1 MVKQDLQK
9 IINLSNESEDL
20 TNELNEDVNNNNKE
34 KLEYSKPILFNN
46 NYNSMHGSRI
56 TSTIQQEAIYAFQL
70 QQHITQKHGPEKIFY
85 RVFSSSSDL
94 DYFDYESFIEKY
106 KEFYPDAKLIY
117 SGNFY
122 FPQKI
127 QKKKVNDNIAIHS
140 KLKNDFLLNPTHS
153 SSGDEED
160 ETNSTRII
168 PYSQIIELADGI
180 YFCLQRITNSNE
192 EDDRDMGNLPSIYT
206 RSYEFFV
213 LDSIVNSEMPNL
225 ENFLNTFI
233 HRSTK
238 KGSKAFIVGRNSN
251 GYTLAE
257 FKISIAPDF
266 QEDSEVFNLIYGD
279 GFSEFSEEII
289 KRFDPNDNFENKNDM
304 ENTFRK
310 TQPGI
315 LLLHGDPGTGKTTYI
330 RYLVKELQERY
341 ERDTVFMTAEFFAA
355 HINSPEFIEFFKE
368 NTESSEHP
376 PIIVIEDAER
386 IILSRED
393 GMNSSSAVS
402 TVLNMTDGL
411 LRDALNV
418 QIIATF
424 NTSVDN
430 VDEALL
436 RSGRLLGRK
445 MFKKISISRAKNLLD
460 KLNITDSEK
469 EELIKHFSTLSDLD
483 EISITEIFS
492 IIRKSKPLIHDFTE
506 VQKTSM
512 GFI

>member
-1 MVKQDLQK
+1 MQHKDVQK
-9 IINLSNESEDL
+9 IINLTNESEDL
-20 TNELNEDVNNNNKE
+20 TKELNEDLNTNIQNPV
-34 KLEYSKPILFNN
+34 YSKPILINN
-46 NYNSMHGSRI
+46 NYNSMQGTRI

-70 QQHITQKHGPEKIFY
+70 QQHITTHHGPEKIFY
-85 RVFSSSSDL
+85 RVFSSSSDN
-94 DYFDYESFIEKY
+94 DYFDYESFLEKY

-127 QKKKVNDNIAIHS
+127 QKKKVNDNIAVHS
-140 KLKNDFLLNPTHS
+140 KLKSDFLLNFNNANP
-153 SSGDEED
+153 ED
-160 ETNSTRII
+160 ESSFTRII
-168 PYSQIIELADGI
+168 PYSQIIELASGV

-192 EDDRDMGNLPSIYT
+192 EDDKEVSGLPAIYT

-213 LDSIVNSEMPNL
+213 LDEIANSEMPVL
-225 ENFLNTFI
+225 ESFLNTFI
-233 HRSTK
+233 KRSTK

-266 QEDSEVFNLIYGD
+266 QEESDVFNLIYGD
-279 GFSEFSEEII
+279 GFSDFSEKII
-289 KRFDPNDNFENKNDM
+289 KRFDPNDSFENVNDM
-304 ENTFRK
+304 ENTFKK

-445 MFKKISISRAKNLLD
+445 MFKKISISRAKLLLN
-460 KLNITDSEK
+460 KLNITSEEK
-469 EELIKHFSTLSDLD
+469 IELENHFSKLKDTDQ
-483 EISITEIFS
+483 ISITEIFS
-492 IIRKSKPLIHDFTE
+492 IIRKSEPLIHDFSE

-512 GFI
+512 GFV

>member
-1 MVKQDLQK
+1 MKKEDVQK
-9 IINLSNESEDL
+9 IIDLSNESEDL
-20 TNELNEDVNNNNKE
+20 TKQLNEDLNTTIQNPV
-34 KLEYSKPILFNN
+34 YSKPILFNK

-70 QQHITQKHGPEKIFY
+70 QQDITQKHGPEKIFY

-94 DYFDYESFIEKY
+94 DYFDYASFIEKY

-127 QKKKVNDNIAIHS
+127 QKKNINDNIAIHS
-140 KLKNDFLLNPTHS
+140 KLKNDFLLNLNTS
-153 SSGDEED
+153 SDDS
-160 ETNSTRII
+160 NFTRII
-168 PYSQIIELADGI
+168 PYSQIIELAHGV

-192 EDDRDMGNLPSIYT
+192 DDDRDMTNLPAIYT

-213 LDSIVNSEMPNL
+213 LDEIANSEMPVL
-225 ENFLNTFI
+225 ENFLNEFI

-266 QEDSEVFNLIYGD
+266 QEDTDVFNLIYGD
-279 GFSEFSEEII
+279 GFSDFSEEII

-304 ENTFRK
+304 ENTFKK

-445 MFKKISISRAKNLLD
+445 MFKKISISRAKHLLD
-460 KLNITDSEK
+460 KLNITPEEK
-469 EELIKHFSTLSDLD
+469 EELEKHFATLKDSDQ
-483 EISITEIFS
+483 ISITEIFS
-492 IIRKSKPLIHDFTE
+492 IIRKSKPLIHDFSET
-506 VQKTSM
+506 QKTTM
-512 GFI
+512 GFF

>member
-1 MVKQDLQK
+1 
-9 IINLSNESEDL
+9 
-20 TNELNEDVNNNNKE
+20 
-34 KLEYSKPILFNN
+34 
-46 NYNSMHGSRI
+46 
-56 TSTIQQEAIYAFQL
+56 
-70 QQHITQKHGPEKIFY
+70 
-85 RVFSSSSDL
+85 
-94 DYFDYESFIEKY
+94 
-106 KEFYPDAKLIY
+106 
-117 SGNFY
+117 
-122 FPQKI
+122 
-127 QKKKVNDNIAIHS
+127 
-140 KLKNDFLLNPTHS
+140 
-153 SSGDEED
+153 
-160 ETNSTRII
+160 
-168 PYSQIIELADGI
+168 
-180 YFCLQRITNSNE
+180 
-192 EDDRDMGNLPSIYT
+192 MGNLPSIYT

>member
-1 MVKQDLQK
+1 M
-9 IINLSNESEDL
+9 I
-20 TNELNEDVNNNNKE
+20 NNNEEIPISN
-34 KLEYSKPILFNN
+34 LEQLEINNVNYSKPILFNKS
-46 NYNSMHGSRI
+46 YNSMHGSRI

-70 QQHITQKHGPEKIFY
+70 QQHITQKHGAEKIFY
-85 RVFSSSSDL
+85 RIFSSASDF
-94 DYFDYESFIEKY
+94 DYFDYAAFIEKY
-106 KEFYPDAKLIY
+106 KEHYPDAKLIY
-117 SGNFY
+117 SGNFF

-127 QKKKVNDNIAIHS
+127 QKKQINDNINIHS
-140 KLKNDFLLNPTHS
+140 QLKNDFLLNFNHADP
-153 SSGDEED
+153 ENED
-160 ETNSTRII
+160 NFTRII

-180 YFCLQRITNSNE
+180 YFCLQRITNTNDE
-192 EDDRDMGNLPSIYT
+192 EDKEMSNLTKIYT

-213 LDSIVNSEMPNL
+213 LDEIVNNEMSRL
-225 ENFLNTFI
+225 ENFLSEFCK
-233 HRSTK
+233 RSFK

-257 FKISIAPDF
+257 FNISIAPDF
-266 QEDSEVFNLIYGD
+266 QEDSDVFDLIYGD
-279 GFSEFSEEII
+279 GFSDFSEKII
-289 KRFDPNDNFENKNDM
+289 KRFDPNDAVDPADI
-304 ENTFRK
+304 ENTFKK

-368 NTESSEHP
+368 NTESSPHP

-430 VDEALL
+430 IDDALL
-436 RSGRLLGRK
+436 RSGRLMGRK
-445 MFKKISISRAKNLLD
+445 MFKKISIQRAKDLIH
-460 KLNITDSEK
+460 KLNISEDER
-469 EELIKHFSTLSDLD
+469 EELSKHFLTLKDTD
-483 EISITEIFS
+483 QISITDIFS
-492 IIRKSKPLIHDFTE
+492 IIRKSEPLIHDFSET
-506 VQKTSM
+506 VKTSI
-512 GFI
+512 GFF